1 MKAIP
6 TAALYVESIGISSGE
21 LSQSQLSLVALAKND
36 VNFLEKSEIIHPRR

>member
-21 LSQSQLSLVALAKND
+21 LSESA
-36 VNFLEKSEIIHPRR
+36 ITRGPREE